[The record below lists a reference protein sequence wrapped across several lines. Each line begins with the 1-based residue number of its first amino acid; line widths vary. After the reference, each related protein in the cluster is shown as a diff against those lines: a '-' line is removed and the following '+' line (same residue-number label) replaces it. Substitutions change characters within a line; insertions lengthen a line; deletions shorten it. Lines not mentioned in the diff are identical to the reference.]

1 MCFTVVTVADIICN
15 VTAVVYVIANDGKI
29 VVDVA
34 AAIVFGALL
43 TSLPEFGRFM
53 SHVILTLHHLP
64 KSQWVERQ
72 LADIIVM

>member
-1 MCFTVVTVADIICN
+1 MLLFMCYIHDVADMICN

-34 AAIVFGALL
+34 AAIVFGALM

-53 SHVILTLHHLP
+53 SLVI
-64 KSQWVERQ
+64 
-72 LADIIVM
+72 